1 MQLHVPHTTTTTTTT
16 TSFLPQCAF
25 LHCLFQLIRQH
36 HNSATQGSGAS
47 RHPIAFLSIKIPPAG
62 VDVNLDP
69 NKNTVLLKD
78 KDGILAVVTDLLEKF
93 YSNKNGIVTE
103 KQSIEANARMA
114 STPGSC
120 PDAGKASAGV
130 RLHRKCHHDSAA
142 VSDNKRA
149 HNSCTDPELGAV
161 AGNSSGNSPMIN
173 GEVCSNNVA
182 DKENIHVEVTQVVQD
197 LVADRNDLHLIPD
210 NCANLQTESTQ
221 KDKFNIAEQGFRNK
235 AIYEAPCGKDS
246 HSGSDQTDL
255 NSAESCTDA
264 ILDSNISRGVN
275 QLSTSDEN
283 PNQENWIILTSSGNA
298 LGRNKAVVQ
307 LTGDSIDCEQLTD
320 DEHDSRVVKG
330 PALEPINDANH
341 LLDLLVDDEFDL
353 LPGSSSYEK
362 ESEGSTN
369 REESG
374 SSSVSKDRASDPE
387 NLLNDTDVEF
397 LLCEAVTSSKNLTDG
412 KEISKEINTCNES
425 VAISRASSQPLS
437 EKDWSTGQGLVDK
450 QGNPVEVS
458 QVLNSTFMFFL
469 RKS

>member
-1 MQLHVPHTTTTTTTT
+1 
-16 TSFLPQCAF
+16 
-25 LHCLFQLIRQH
+25 
-36 HNSATQGSGAS
+36 
-47 RHPIAFLSIKIPPAG
+47 
-62 VDVNLDP
+62 
-69 NKNTVLLKD
+69 
-78 KDGILAVVTDLLEKF
+78 
-93 YSNKNGIVTE
+93 
-103 KQSIEANARMA
+103 MA

-149 HNSCTDPELGAV
+149 HNTCTDPELGAV
-161 AGNSSGNSPMIN
+161 AGNSPMIN
-173 GEVCSNNVA
+173 GEVCSNNVT
-182 DKENIHVEVTQVVQD
+182 DKENVHVEVIQVVQVAGNN

-246 HSGSDQTDL
+246 HSDSDQTDL

-283 PNQENWIILTSSGNA
+283 PNQENWILTSS

-320 DEHDSRVVKG
+320 DEHDSRVVKS

-353 LPGSSSYEK
+353 LPGSSSCEK

-374 SSSVSKDRASDPE
+374 ASSVSKDRASDPE

-397 LLCEAVTSSKNLTDG
+397 LLCEAVTSSKTLTDG

-425 VAISRASSQPLS
+425 VAISRASTQPLS
-437 EKDWSTGQGLVDK
+437 EKDWSMGQGLVDK

-458 QVLNSTFMFFL
+458 QVLNSKFMFFL